1 MKKVIIS
8 LVLALCSFSAFPQ
21 IIAPNPNIP
30 NDPVDYSRLRLPEF
44 EPAYPALFTIST
56 RKEGDHTTMMWMY
69 GQRSMTETFA
79 EDKITIAGM
88 LVHTWNI
95 TPEFVEE
102 CIQKALD
109 VSGIR
114 TRDKLAKLYED
125 TPIFKD
131 FTYTYDQWKSDMFG
145 LVTGTVGFVVPGGP
159 VAQAI
164 YGATTGVV
172 GLAYSNAVGAAGTA
186 DNVLGAAGTVASVA
200 PGAAASAIGSGLSSI
215 QIVKLMY
222 DQHGRDKQKW
232 LNRVSLLNMCR
243 IDYFYNLVNMYLRDK
258 CGSFDT
264 VWVLAFPHIDKT
276 MAFQY
281 RGEICSATWH
291 IGLGAIK
298 LVQLDNFGST
308 AFDGHYFGYLNA
320 DVDFDLSNYDSNFVK
335 NITYEEMLGAKGK
348 TNDVWINAMENAK
361 GLARGDIS
369 DNLNMYKATPTYVV
383 YGIVNSDTKMRVSYQ
398 APIHIKVEAPL
409 GKDENM
415 LETYPDY
422 FWEYYEDNYT
432 ETDLRLSSVMRAMGI
447 TVGGRNAEFKYDVHR
462 HKAYTARQLQTHEV
476 FTEEEKVEGSEVI
489 FKSTKGGEKSEAR
502 IPVTTMLGG
511 DNIQTTIPSGT
522 ARILWTTEIQPAPR
536 DAKQATEDQ
545 WRELFRKYDLQFNLR
560 KPY

>member
-1 MKKVIIS
+1 MRKFIIS

-30 NDPVDYSRLRLPEF
+30 DDPVDYSRLRLPEF

-56 RKEGDHTTMMWMY
+56 RKEGDHTTLMWMA
-69 GQRSMTETFA
+69 GQKSMSETFA
-79 EDKITIAGM
+79 EDKITVAGM

-109 VSGIR
+109 KSGIGSR
-114 TRDKLAKLYED
+114 KELARLYKV

-131 FTYTYDQWKSDMFG
+131 FTYTTNQWKSDMFG
-145 LVTGTVGFVVPGGP
+145 FVTGVVGFVVPGGP

-164 YGATTGVV
+164 YGTTTGVA

-186 DNVLGAAGTVASVA
+186 DNVLGAAGVVTSVA
-200 PGAAASAIGSGLSSI
+200 PGAAASAIGNGLSSI

-222 DQHGRDKQKW
+222 DQHKRDNQKW
-232 LNRVSLLNMCR
+232 MNRASLLNMCR
-243 IDYFYNLVNMYLRDK
+243 IDYFYNLVNMYLRDN

-264 VWVLAFPHIDKT
+264 VWVLAFPHVDKT

-281 RGEICSATWH
+281 RGEVCSATWH

-320 DVDFDLSNYDSNFVK
+320 DVDFDLSNYDKNFVK
-335 NITYEEMLGAKGK
+335 DITYEDLLGANGK
-348 TNDVWINAMENAK
+348 SDNPLINAIEKFKVTADL
-361 GLARGDIS
+361 GYD
-369 DNLNMYKATPTYVV
+369 LNFYKALPTYTV
-383 YGIVNSDTKMRVSYQ
+383 YGIMNNASSMRVSYQ

-422 FWEYYEDNYT
+422 FWDYYEENHT
-432 ETDLRLSSVMRAMGI
+432 ETELRLSSVMRAMGI
-447 TVGGRNAEFKYDVHR
+447 NIGGRDAEFKYEVQH
-462 HKAYTARQLQTHEV
+462 HKAYTARQLQTHEIIK
-476 FTEEEKVEGSEVI
+476 EEEEVAGSEVI
-489 FKSTKGGEKSEAR
+489 YKTSKGGENNETR
-502 IPVTTMLGG
+502 IPVTKMLEG

-560 KPY
+560 